1 MAVSSLS
8 GEQVAARP
16 ASGRLKYIIGGVAIL
31 AAIVYLIVSSSL
43 QTGQYFLTI
52 DELKAKAASD
62 PTVYD
67 REIRIAGAVIGESI
81 AYDTADNLKLTF
93 TIVDIPGDQAEI
105 DRQGGLAEVLHQAVG
120 DPSRTRL
127 TIVYYGPKP
136 DLLKNEAQ
144 AIVTGKLGKDGV
156 FYANSGADGLL
167 LKCPTRYEEAVPQQ
181 AGTPQP
187 PQG

>member
-8 GEQVAARP
+8 GEQAVARAS
-16 ASGRLKYIIGGVAIL
+16 SGRLKYVIGGVAIL

-43 QTGQYFLTI
+43 QAGQYFMTI
-52 DELKAKAASD
+52 DELKAKAAND
-62 PTVYD
+62 PSVYD

-81 AYDTADNLKLTF
+81 TYDTSDNLKLTF

-120 DPSRTRL
+120 DPSRSRL
-127 TIVYYGPKP
+127 TIVYHGPKP

-156 FYANSGADGLL
+156 FYANGGSDGLL
-167 LKCPTRYEEAVPQQ
+167 LKCPTRYEEAVPGQ
-181 AGTPQP
+181 TQP
-187 PQG
+187 